1 MNSIHGCHVENGWKL
16 GTMNS
21 GIVSWAEIPEGILEG
36 FWENLRYWTEHFPP
50 LEEPRRYGAVELFMK
65 HYEPW
70 MIIILVLEEHDFLK
84 GVHIV
89 IITIIE
95 FWTFVICELPE
106 RGGMSPFLAAGKP
119 CDDELVIEDFWGV
132 PIFVHNIF
140 YMSRLFLS
148 KDALIEFDVF
158 PWVFWEKMP
167 SFGQYFLWQS

>member
-1 MNSIHGCHVENGWKL
+1 MWRMAGNWEPWTVVLYLELKYRRASWRG
-16 GTMNS
+16 S
-21 GIVSWAEIPEGILEG
+21 GRICGIG
-36 FWENLRYWTEHFPP
+36 PNISHHLRSQDGM
-50 LEEPRRYGAVELFMK
+50 GAVELFVK
-65 HYEPW
+65 HYELW
-70 MIIILVLEEHDFLK
+70 MIIILVLEEHDFFK

-95 FWTFVICELPE
+95 FWTFVICELPK
-106 RGGMSPFLAAGKP
+106 RGGMSPFLAAGES